1 MNMYI
6 HTYIYTY
13 IYIYFSKG
21 CSLVDNADA
30 RVSCDILVDEHKESH
45 VGFELLEVV
54 EERHVFQ
61 PGQVFADAL
70 FQDLVLRLLLVELN
84 APQVSVFVVLYQ

>member
-1 MNMYI
+1 M
-6 HTYIYTY
+6 
-13 IYIYFSKG
+13 
-21 CSLVDNADA
+21 DNADA
-30 RVSCDILVDEHKESH
+30 RVSCDILVNEHAESH
-45 VGFELLEVV
+45 FALELLEVL

-84 APQVSVFVVLYQ
+84 APQVSVFVVLYP

>member
-1 MNMYI
+1 
-6 HTYIYTY
+6 
-13 IYIYFSKG
+13 
-21 CSLVDNADA
+21 VDNADA
-30 RVSCDILVDEHKESH
+30 RVSCDILVDEHTESH
-45 VGFELLEVV
+45 FAFELREVV

-70 FQDLVLRLLLVELN
+70 FQDFVLRLLLVELN